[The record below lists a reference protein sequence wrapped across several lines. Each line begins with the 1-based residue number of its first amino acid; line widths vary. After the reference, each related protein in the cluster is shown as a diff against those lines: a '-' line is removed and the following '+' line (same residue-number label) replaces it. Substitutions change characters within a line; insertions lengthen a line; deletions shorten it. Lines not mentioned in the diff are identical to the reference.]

1 MPSPETAEGSHA
13 VRDTRRTAP
22 SNPIR
27 TSTRARTR
35 TRAHANRTRARA
47 QVMLRPDGSLFHI
60 DFGFILG
67 EEPVKAV
74 AEGTK

>member
-1 MPSPETAEGSHA
+1 
-13 VRDTRRTAP
+13 
-22 SNPIR
+22 
-27 TSTRARTR
+27 
-35 TRAHANRTRARA
+35 
-47 QVMLRPDGSLFHI
+47 MLRPDGSLFHI